1 MIDTLHTKF
10 VDRFKQEPLFVVAPG
25 RINLIGEHTDYNN
38 GFVMPAAI
46 DKAVHFA
53 AAKSSSPTSTL
64 LALDL
69 KEEIS
74 FSKNE
79 LTPSE
84 DWSTY
89 FKGVLVGFR
98 QRGFEIG
105 NINVAF
111 SSTIPTGAGMSS
123 SAALCSG
130 FAFVLNELFQCKLST
145 LELARIAQQSEHTF
159 AGVKCGIMDQYA
171 SLFGKKDSV
180 ILLDCQLL
188 QHEYFPLALQ
198 DHALLLVDTKVKH
211 SLASSAYNKRR
222 ESCEEGVSIIQKKYA
237 HVKSLRD
244 VNAAMLAEF
253 QSQLSEETMI
263 RCHYMVSEIDRTQ
276 RAAQLLKQNKLQ
288 EFGKLMYETHEGLS
302 IDYEVSC
309 KESDFLV
316 NLARQ
321 QGVTGARQMGGGF
334 GGCTINLIQHSKL
347 NEFKV
352 SVSEKYFQQ
361 FKVASQFYDVAIE
374 DGVHKFKM

>member
-1 MIDTLHTKF
+1 MIDILQKKF
-10 VDRFKQEPLFVVAPG
+10 AERFQQEPLFVIAPG

-46 DKAVHFA
+46 DKAVNFG
-53 AAKSSSPTSTL
+53 AAKSSSSISTL

-74 FSKNE
+74 FSVDE

-89 FKGVLVGFR
+89 FKGVLAGFR
-98 QRGFEIG
+98 QKGFDVG
-105 NINVAF
+105 NVNVAF
-111 SSTIPTGAGMSS
+111 SSSIPTGAGLSS

-130 FAFVLNELFQCKLST
+130 FAFAVNELFQCKLST

-180 ILLDCQLL
+180 ILLDCKTL
-188 QHEYFPLALQ
+188 QHEYFPLALR
-198 DHALLLVDTKVKH
+198 DHELLLVDTKVKH

-222 ESCEEGVSIIQKKYA
+222 EACEEGVSIIQKKNE

-244 VNAAMLAEF
+244 VSAAMLAEF

-263 RCHYMVSEIDRTQ
+263 RCHYIVSEIDRTQ
-276 RAAQLLKQNKLQ
+276 RAAQLLKENKLE
-288 EFGKLMYETHEGLS
+288 EFGKLMYDTHEGLS

-309 KESDFLV
+309 AESDFLV
-316 NLARQ
+316 NVARQ
-321 QGVTGARQMGGGF
+321 HGVTGARMMGGGF
-334 GGCTINLIQHSKL
+334 GGCTINLIQLSKL
-347 NEFKV
+347 KEFKIV
-352 SVSEKYFQQ
+352 VVEKYFNH
-361 FKVASQFYDVAIE
+361 FKVAPEFYDVSIE
-374 DGVHKFKM
+374 DGVHQLQM